1 MQLNASDKERLLRKL
16 ECLDDH
22 QLDRIESLIFGMEEQ
37 RKRLAG
43 LKRRR
48 RPLKRGG
55 ENIILIEDAS

>member
-1 MQLNASDKERLLRKL
+1 MQLNVSDKERLLRKL

-22 QLDRIESLIFGMEEQ
+22 QLDRLESLVFGMEEQ

-43 LKRRR
+43 SKRRR

-55 ENIILIEDAS
+55 GNIILTEDAS